1 MCCILKDKGKKKK
14 RKKGWFLGWSHVPF
28 FKMWLIFLWNDL
40 NRKKK
45 CENLKKKK
53 ESEREE
59 EQRTRGEGQRPKAQT
74 REEDK
79 SSTGR
84 EERMSL
90 KRSERDRY
98 KYKRKE
104 GISEET
110 KDVGDKTEEDW
121 RINHSEDMNAAK
133 AKAQKLRTIH
143 KHWWTSWGR
152 CVCRRQHLKRFQ
164 PQRD

>member
-1 MCCILKDKGKKKK
+1 MLHIKRQRKEEKKKK
-14 RKKGWFLGWSHVPF
+14 RLIFGVVTCSLFLRCGWFFYGMTSIEKRNVEIW
-28 FKMWLIFLWNDL
+28 
-40 NRKKK
+40 
-45 CENLKKKK
+45 KK

-59 EQRTRGEGQRPKAQT
+59 EQRTREGQRPKAQT

-90 KRSERDRY
+90 KGQKATDTSTNEKKGSVRRQRM
-98 KYKRKE
+98 K
-104 GISEET
+104 
-110 KDVGDKTEEDW
+110 DW
-121 RINHSEDMNAAK
+121 RINDSEDMNAAK

-152 CVCRRQHLKRFQ
+152 RVCRRQHPKRFQ